1 MNLTLEERQLE
12 RAIGSLHAAFDT
24 AANLGAKDVAILT
37 GIQKQT
43 STLLNCR
50 LERRALL
57 RQYFEG
63 VSHARTVGDLV
74 GAASCLSHAQL
85 ELSSRRTNELIL
97 LAQKT
102 TIIALAAGSATPTP
116 PRPVPERPGGAPVPG
131 PRGPRS
137 PYPVNDPG
145 IADPAKPGSEPDYVP
160 PPLPGIEPPAI

>member
-24 AANLGAKDVAILT
+24 AANLGAKYVAILT

-85 ELSSRRTNELIL
+85 ELSSLEPMNLFCLRRKLPSL
-97 LAQKT
+97 HWPPAQRLQHRLDRFPSVPVARRSLA
-102 TIIALAAGSATPTP
+102 
-116 PRPVPERPGGAPVPG
+116 PGGLEALTP
-131 PRGPRS
+131 
-137 PYPVNDPG
+137 
-145 IADPAKPGSEPDYVP
+145 
-160 PPLPGIEPPAI
+160 